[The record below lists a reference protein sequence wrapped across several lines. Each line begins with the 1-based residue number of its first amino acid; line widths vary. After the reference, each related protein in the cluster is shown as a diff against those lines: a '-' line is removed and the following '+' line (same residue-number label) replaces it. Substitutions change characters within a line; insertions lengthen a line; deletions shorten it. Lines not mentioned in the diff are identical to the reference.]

1 MCDKNI
7 KRLVALLLAFCIV
20 WMQIV
25 HDTTTVKAVGA
36 VATASALWEALTAAS
51 GAYAG
56 YSLTN
61 KQNKTVTQQL
71 ASYLSDFADTLIDA
85 PYEHLSSV
93 SDFTSWMVSEI
104 VPKNGLLTKDSAYL
118 LTKAFCDQA
127 GNTIDGVKKHAVVLE
142 KNVKKIET
150 AKPTNPKDDNGGG
163 LLPALLKEIALNIA
177 ADGAINAGKKFIKF
191 CGTLTDLIIK
201 DNLNSEY
208 IKGKGKWDWASLG
221 FKTDYDTVTISS
233 SDGSKFK
240 GINDNTGAATSSFD
254 TRNTL
259 LEINDG
265 TYKHVIHFGAGTEKT
280 ALVTIHDPES
290 DKWITIIRPED
301 AIYRQ
306 MVEVKAGN
314 ITCSDLLEWIK
325 DSHYSSFDTGS
336 KNLYDFFE
344 LLKDDHGWHQG
355 VVFEAY
361 LWPDY
366 KYYGSPLHIQMM
378 DNFGKDGGSYA
389 QFFMTKSNTTAYNL
403 GVTANIYFINF
414 TSQTKYT
421 GATTALNGT
430 ETMQPTVKP
439 SKYTN
444 TAEQVDKQSDTITIN
459 NYVIN
464 NYSNTD
470 NVINNIANDNDLT
483 LDSNDDDSGTS
494 SDYTSLLKSILSTLK
509 NVPKNTY
516 KYFSNKL
523 DMIITAIQSGNSEDV
538 ISVINQL
545 NNPLDK
551 MISQLN
557 NIDNTLFDFKSTG
570 LSLKNVSVDLD
581 VNNFA
586 LSIATEIN
594 TVLVNVFVPGDDYFD
609 TKFTVINNQL
619 KNKLGYDGY
628 VQLMDD
634 IKEIKE
640 AKPSNIVINTSNL
653 LGGFNKKDSQSS
665 DLAEAS
671 GDSTVVI
678 PDVPPDESD
687 GKSKITLVNFN
698 TYYKY
703 KDTIDSWVRGF
714 VFIALLI
721 FNIRHVYLNVRG
733 HDIGVNTVDTKNL

>member
-1 MCDKNI
+1 MS
-7 KRLVALLLAFCIV
+7 
-20 WMQIV
+20 MQIV
-25 HDTTTVKAVGA
+25 YNTTTVKAVGA

-150 AKPTNPKDDNGGG
+150 AKPTNPKDDDDGG

-240 GINDNTGAATSSFD
+240 GINDGCGAAVSSFD
-254 TRNTL
+254 YHNTL
-259 LEINDG
+259 LQIDDG
-265 TYKHVIHFGAGTEKT
+265 TYRHVVHLDAGAEKT
-280 ALVTIHDPES
+280 AIVTAHNPDN
-290 DKWITIIRPED
+290 DKWMTCIYPED
-301 AIYRQ
+301 VVYRQ
-306 MVEVKAGN
+306 MVEFKAGN
-314 ITCSDLLEWIK
+314 ITCDDFFEWMH
-325 DSHYSSFDTGS
+325 DNYYSSFDTAS
-336 KNLYDFFE
+336 KNGDFFE
-344 LLKDDHGWHQG
+344 LLKDDRRWYQG
-355 VVFEAY
+355 VVYDGF
-361 LWPDY
+361 LWPNT
-366 KYYGSPLHIQMM
+366 YYGSPLHIQM
-378 DNFGKDGGSYA
+378 KDKGGGNYA
-389 QFFMTKSNTTAYNL
+389 QFFLNKSNTTVYNL
-403 GVTANIYFINF
+403 GVTANIFYINF
-414 TSQTKYT
+414 TSDTKYT

-464 NYSNTD
+464 NYTNTD
-470 NVINNIANDNDLT
+470 NVINNVANDNDLH
-483 LDSNDDDSGTS
+483 LDSKDDDDSGTS
-494 SDYTSLLKSILSTLK
+494 SDYISLLKSILSTLK

-516 KYFSNKL
+516 KYFNNKL
-523 DMIITAIQSGNSEDV
+523 DMIITAIRSGSSEDV

-557 NIDNTLFDFKSTG
+557 GLNELVSKIDGKEVNIKDIKVDFDVQNYASTVSQEINNVLVKVFLPGDTYIDNKYQ
-570 LSLKNVSVDLD
+570 
-581 VNNFA
+581 
-586 LSIATEIN
+586 EIN
-594 TVLVNVFVPGDDYFD
+594 VELE
-609 TKFTVINNQL
+609 Q
-619 KNKLGYDGY
+619 KLGY
-628 VQLMDD
+628 QNFTNFFDD

-640 AKPSNIVINTSNL
+640 AKPTNITFNTSSINNMFGS
-653 LGGFNKKDSQSS
+653 GGSSSS
-665 DLAEAS
+665 DDNSGNSAS
-671 GDSTVVI
+671 
-678 PDVPPDESD
+678 DE
-687 GKSKITLVNFN
+687 ITILNFDI
-698 TYYKY
+698 YYKY
-703 KDTIDSWVRGF
+703 KSDVDNIIRGIMF
-714 VFIALLI
+714 FTLLV
-721 FNIRHVYLNVRG
+721 FNIRHVYILIRG
-733 HDIGVNTVDTKNL
+733 SDMLGGG

>member
-7 KRLVALLLAFCIV
+7 KRLVALLLAFFII

-25 HDTTTVKAVGA
+25 YDTTTVKAVGS

-71 ASYLSDFADTLIDA
+71 ASYLSDFADTLMDA
-85 PYEHLSSV
+85 PWDHLSSV

-104 VPKNGLLTKDSAYL
+104 VPQNGLLTKDSAYL

-127 GNTIDGVKKHAVVLE
+127 GNTVDGIKKHAVVLE

-150 AKPTNPKDDNGGG
+150 AKPTNPKDDDDGG

-201 DNLNSEY
+201 DNLNAEY

-233 SDGSKFK
+233 SDGSKFA
-240 GINDNTGAATSSFD
+240 GVNANCGAATNGFD
-254 TRNTL
+254 YRNTL
-259 LEINDG
+259 LYIDDG
-265 TYKHVIHFGAGTEKT
+265 TYKHVVHIPAGTEKT
-280 ALVTIHDPES
+280 AIVTIHNPD
-290 DKWITIIRPED
+290 DDIWITALYPED
-301 AIYRQ
+301 AIYKQ
-306 MVEVKAGN
+306 MVDVKAGN
-314 ITCSDLLEWIK
+314 LTCSDLFEWVN
-325 DSHYSSFDTGS
+325 DNYYSAFDTALKVSFDFHELIKTN
-336 KNLYDFFE
+336 NL
-344 LLKDDHGWHQG
+344 WHQG
-355 VVFEAY
+355 KVFESI
-361 LWPDY
+361 LFNRQ
-366 KYYGSPLHIQMM
+366 KSYGSPLHISLT
-378 DNFGKDGGSYA
+378 KDFPDPGTA
-389 QFFMTKSNTTAYNL
+389 LDLFMTKSNTTAYNL

-444 TAEQVDKQSDTITIN
+444 TADEIDKQSDTITIN

-483 LDSNDDDSGTS
+483 LDSKDDDDSGTS
-494 SDYTSLLKSILSTLK
+494 SDYTSLLKSILSVLR
-509 NVPKNTY
+509 NIPKNTY
-516 KYFSNKL
+516 KYFNNKL

-538 ISVINQL
+538 VNVITQL
-545 NNPLDK
+545 NNPMDR
-551 MISQLN
+551 MINQLN

-586 LSIATEIN
+586 LSVATEIN
-594 TVLVNVFVPGDDYFD
+594 TVLVNVFVPSDDYFD
-609 TKFTVINNQL
+609 TKFTVVNNQL

-628 VQLMDD
+628 IQLIDD

-640 AKPSNIVINTSNL
+640 AKPSNIVINTSNFF
-653 LGGFNKKDSQSS
+653 GSSEKESS

-687 GKSKITLVNFN
+687 GKIKITLVNFN

-703 KDTIDSWVRGF
+703 KDTIDAWVRGF

-733 HDIGVNTVDTKNL
+733 HDIGVNTVDTRNL

>member
-1 MCDKNI
+1 MRKTT
-7 KRLVALLLAFCIV
+7 KRLVALLLAISIMS
-20 WMQIV
+20 MQIV
-25 HDTTTVKAVGA
+25 YNTTTVKAVGA

-150 AKPTNPKDDNGGG
+150 AKPTNPKDDDDGG
-163 LLPALLKEIALNIA
+163 LLPALLKELALNIA

-208 IKGKGKWDWASLG
+208 IKGKGKWDWVSLG
-221 FKTDYDTVTISS
+221 FKTDYDTVNISS

-240 GINDNTGAATSSFD
+240 GINDGCGVAVSSFD
-254 TRNTL
+254 YHNTL
-259 LEINDG
+259 LEFNDG
-265 TYKHVIHFGAGTEKT
+265 TYKHVIHLGAGTEKT
-280 ALVTIHDPES
+280 AIVTAHNPDN
-290 DKWITIIRPED
+290 DKWMTCIYPED
-301 AIYRQ
+301 VIYRQ
-306 MVEVKAGN
+306 IVEFKAGN
-314 ITCSDLLEWIK
+314 ITCDEFFEWMH
-325 DSHYSSFDTGS
+325 DNYYSSFDTAS
-336 KNLYDFFE
+336 KNSGDFFE
-344 LLKDDHGWHQG
+344 LLKDDRRWYQG
-355 VVFEAY
+355 VVFDGF
-361 LWPDY
+361 LWPNT
-366 KYYGSPLHIQMM
+366 YYGSPLHIQMR
-378 DNFGKDGGSYA
+378 DKGGGDYA
-389 QFFMTKSNTTAYNL
+389 QFFLNKSNTTVYNL
-403 GVTANIYFINF
+403 GVTANIFYINF
-414 TSQTKYT
+414 TSDTKYT

-444 TAEQVDKQSDTITIN
+444 TAEQIDKQSDTITIN

-464 NYSNTD
+464 NYTNTD
-470 NVINNIANDNDLT
+470 NVINNVANDNDLH
-483 LDSNDDDSGTS
+483 LDSKDDDDSGTS

-523 DMIITAIQSGNSEDV
+523 DMIIAAVQSGNSDDV

-557 NIDNTLFDFKSTG
+557 GLNELVSKIDGKEINIKDIKVDFDVQNYASTVSQEINNVLVKVFLPGDTYIDNKYE
-570 LSLKNVSVDLD
+570 
-581 VNNFA
+581 
-586 LSIATEIN
+586 EIN
-594 TVLVNVFVPGDDYFD
+594 VELE
-609 TKFTVINNQL
+609 Q
-619 KNKLGYDGY
+619 KLGY
-628 VQLMDD
+628 QNFTNFFDD

-640 AKPSNIVINTSNL
+640 AKPTNITFNTSSINNMFGS
-653 LGGFNKKDSQSS
+653 GGNSS
-665 DLAEAS
+665 SGDNS
-671 GDSTVVI
+671 GDS
-678 PDVPPDESD
+678 DSE
-687 GKSKITLVNFN
+687 ITILNFDI
-698 TYYKY
+698 YYKY
-703 KDTIDSWVRGF
+703 KSDVDKIIRGIMF
-714 VFIALLI
+714 FTLLV
-721 FNIRHVYLNVRG
+721 FNIRHVYILIRG
-733 HDIGVNTVDTKNL
+733 SDMLGGG

>member
-1 MCDKNI
+1 MRKTT
-7 KRLVALLLAFCIV
+7 KRLIALLLAITIMS
-20 WMQIV
+20 MQIV
-25 HDTTTVKAVGA
+25 YNTTTVKAVGA

-150 AKPTNPKDDNGGG
+150 AKPTNPKDDDDGG

-240 GINDNTGAATSSFD
+240 GINDGCGAAVSSFD
-254 TRNTL
+254 YHNTL
-259 LEINDG
+259 LQIDDG
-265 TYKHVIHFGAGTEKT
+265 TYRHVVHLDAGTEKT
-280 ALVTIHDPES
+280 AIVTAHNPDN
-290 DKWITIIRPED
+290 DKWMTCIYPED
-301 AIYRQ
+301 VVYRQ
-306 MVEVKAGN
+306 MVEFKAGN
-314 ITCSDLLEWIK
+314 ITCDDFFEWMH
-325 DSHYSSFDTGS
+325 DNYYSSFDTAS
-336 KNLYDFFE
+336 KNGDFFE
-344 LLKDDHGWHQG
+344 LLKDDRRWYQG
-355 VVFEAY
+355 VVYDGF
-361 LWPDY
+361 LWPNT
-366 KYYGSPLHIQMM
+366 YYGSPLHIQT
-378 DNFGKDGGSYA
+378 KDKGGGNYA
-389 QFFMTKSNTTAYNL
+389 QFFLNKSNTTVYNL
-403 GVTANIYFINF
+403 GVTANIFYINF
-414 TSQTKYT
+414 TSDTKYT

-444 TAEQVDKQSDTITIN
+444 TAEQIDKQSDTITIN

-483 LDSNDDDSGTS
+483 LDSKDDDSGTS
-494 SDYTSLLKSILSTLK
+494 SDYTSLLKSILSTLR
-509 NVPKNTY
+509 NIPKNTY
-516 KYFSNKL
+516 RYFSNKL
-523 DMIITAIQSGNSEDV
+523 DVLINAVQSGNSEDV

-557 NIDNTLFDFKSTG
+557 GLNELVSKIDGKEINIKDIKVDFDVQNYASTVSQEINYVLVKVFLPGDTYIDNKYQ
-570 LSLKNVSVDLD
+570 
-581 VNNFA
+581 
-586 LSIATEIN
+586 EIN
-594 TVLVNVFVPGDDYFD
+594 VELE
-609 TKFTVINNQL
+609 Q
-619 KNKLGYDGY
+619 KLGY
-628 VQLMDD
+628 QNFTNFFDD

-640 AKPSNIVINTSNL
+640 AKPTNITFNTSSINNMFGS
-653 LGGFNKKDSQSS
+653 GGSSSS
-665 DLAEAS
+665 DDNSGNSAS
-671 GDSTVVI
+671 
-678 PDVPPDESD
+678 DE
-687 GKSKITLVNFN
+687 ITILNFDI
-698 TYYKY
+698 YYKY
-703 KDTIDSWVRGF
+703 KSDVDKIIRGIMF
-714 VFIALLI
+714 FTLLV
-721 FNIRHVYLNVRG
+721 FNIRHVYILIRG
-733 HDIGVNTVDTKNL
+733 SDMLGGG

>member
-1 MCDKNI
+1 MRKTTKKLI
-7 KRLVALLLAFCIV
+7 ALLLAISIMS
-20 WMQIV
+20 MQIV
-25 HDTTTVKAVGA
+25 YNTTTVKAVGA

-150 AKPTNPKDDNGGG
+150 AKPTNPKDDDDGG

-201 DNLNSEY
+201 DNLNAEY

-240 GINDNTGAATSSFD
+240 GINDGCGAAVSSFD
-254 TRNTL
+254 YHNTL
-259 LEINDG
+259 LEFNDG
-265 TYKHVIHFGAGTEKT
+265 TYKHVIHLGAGTEKT
-280 ALVTIHDPES
+280 ALVTIHDPDA
-290 DKWITIIRPED
+290 DKWITTIYPED
-301 AIYRQ
+301 VIYRQ
-306 MVEVKAGN
+306 MVDVKAGN
-314 ITCSDLLEWIK
+314 ITCSDLLEWVN
-325 DSHYSSFDTGS
+325 DNSYSAFDTAS
-336 KNLYDFFE
+336 KNSYDFFE
-344 LLKDDHGWHQG
+344 LLKDDRGWHQG
-355 VVFEAY
+355 VVFDSS
-361 LWPDY
+361 LWPTD
-366 KYYGSPLHIQMM
+366 YYGSPLHIRMF
-378 DNFGKDGGSYA
+378 DKFGGNYA

-483 LDSNDDDSGTS
+483 LDSKDDDSGTS

-523 DMIITAIQSGNSEDV
+523 DMIIAAIQSGNSDDV

-557 NIDNTLFDFKSTG
+557 GLNELVSKIDGKEINIKDIKVDFDVQNYASTVSQEINNVLVKVFLPGDTYIDNKYE
-570 LSLKNVSVDLD
+570 
-581 VNNFA
+581 
-586 LSIATEIN
+586 EIN
-594 TVLVNVFVPGDDYFD
+594 VELE
-609 TKFTVINNQL
+609 Q
-619 KNKLGYDGY
+619 KLGY
-628 VQLMDD
+628 QNFTNFFDD

-640 AKPSNIVINTSNL
+640 AKPTNITFNTSSINNMFGS
-653 LGGFNKKDSQSS
+653 GGNSS
-665 DLAEAS
+665 SGDNS
-671 GDSTVVI
+671 GDS
-678 PDVPPDESD
+678 DSE
-687 GKSKITLVNFN
+687 ITILNFDI
-698 TYYKY
+698 YYKY
-703 KDTIDSWVRGF
+703 KSDVDKIIRGIMF
-714 VFIALLI
+714 FTLLV
-721 FNIRHVYLNVRG
+721 FNIRHVYILIRG
-733 HDIGVNTVDTKNL
+733 SDMLGGG

>member
-1 MCDKNI
+1 MRRTTKS
-7 KRLVALLLAFCIV
+7 LVALLLAITIMS
-20 WMQIV
+20 MQIV
-25 HDTTTVKAVGA
+25 YNTTTVKAVGA

-150 AKPTNPKDDNGGG
+150 AKPTNPKDDDGG

-240 GINDNTGAATSSFD
+240 GINDGCGAAVSSFD
-254 TRNTL
+254 YHDTL
-259 LEINDG
+259 LQIDDG
-265 TYKHVIHFGAGTEKT
+265 TYRHVVHLGAGTEKT
-280 ALVTIHDPES
+280 AIVTAHNPDN
-290 DKWITIIRPED
+290 DKWMTCIYPED
-301 AIYRQ
+301 VVYRQ
-306 MVEVKAGN
+306 MVEFKAGN
-314 ITCSDLLEWIK
+314 ITCDDFFEWMH
-325 DSHYSSFDTGS
+325 DNYYSSFDTAS
-336 KNLYDFFE
+336 KNTGDFFE
-344 LLKDDHGWHQG
+344 LLKDDRRWYQG
-355 VVFEAY
+355 VVFDGF
-361 LWPDY
+361 LWPNT
-366 KYYGSPLHIQMM
+366 YYGSPLHIQM
-378 DNFGKDGGSYA
+378 KDKGGGNNA
-389 QFFMTKSNTTAYNL
+389 QFFLNKSNTTVYNL
-403 GVTANIYFINF
+403 GVTANIFYINF
-414 TSQTKYT
+414 TSDTKYT

-557 NIDNTLFDFKSTG
+557 GLNELVSKIDGKEINIKDIKVDFDVQNYASTVSQEINNVLVKVFLPGDTYIDNKYQ
-570 LSLKNVSVDLD
+570 
-581 VNNFA
+581 
-586 LSIATEIN
+586 EIN
-594 TVLVNVFVPGDDYFD
+594 VELE
-609 TKFTVINNQL
+609 Q
-619 KNKLGYDGY
+619 KLGY
-628 VQLMDD
+628 QQFTNFFDD

-640 AKPSNIVINTSNL
+640 AKPTNITFNTSSINNMFGS
-653 LGGFNKKDSQSS
+653 GGNSS
-665 DLAEAS
+665 SGDNS
-671 GDSTVVI
+671 GDS
-678 PDVPPDESD
+678 DSE
-687 GKSKITLVNFN
+687 ITILNFDI
-698 TYYKY
+698 YYKY
-703 KDTIDSWVRGF
+703 KSDVDKIIRGIMF
-714 VFIALLI
+714 FTLLV
-721 FNIRHVYLNVRG
+721 FNIRHVYILIRG
-733 HDIGVNTVDTKNL
+733 SDMLGGG

>member
-25 HDTTTVKAVGA
+25 RDTTTVKAVGA

-93 SDFTSWMVSEI
+93 SDFTIWMVSEI

-118 LTKAFCDQA
+118 LTKAFCEQA
-127 GNTIDGVKKHAVVLE
+127 GNTVDGIKKHAVVLE

-150 AKPTNPKDDNGGG
+150 AKPTNPKDDDDGG

-201 DNLNSEY
+201 DNLNAEY

-240 GINDNTGAATSSFD
+240 GINDGCGAAVSSFD
-254 TRNTL
+254 YHDTL
-259 LEINDG
+259 LQIDDG
-265 TYKHVIHFGAGTEKT
+265 TYRHVVHLGAGAEKT
-280 ALVTIHDPES
+280 AIVTAHNPDN
-290 DKWITIIRPED
+290 DKWMTCIYPED
-301 AIYRQ
+301 VVYRQ
-306 MVEVKAGN
+306 MVEFKAGN
-314 ITCSDLLEWIK
+314 ITCDEFFEWMH
-325 DSHYSSFDTGS
+325 DNYYSSFDTAS
-336 KNLYDFFE
+336 KNSGDFFE
-344 LLKDDHGWHQG
+344 LLKDDRRWYQG
-355 VVFEAY
+355 VVFDGF
-361 LWPDY
+361 LWPNT
-366 KYYGSPLHIQMM
+366 YYGSPLHIQMR
-378 DNFGKDGGSYA
+378 DKGGGDYA
-389 QFFMTKSNTTAYNL
+389 QFFLNKLNTTVYNL
-403 GVTANIYFINF
+403 GVTANIFYINF
-414 TSQTKYT
+414 TSDTKYT

-483 LDSNDDDSGTS
+483 LDSKDNDDSGTS

-516 KYFSNKL
+516 KYFNNKL

-538 ISVINQL
+538 VNVITQL
-545 NNPLDK
+545 NNPMDR
-551 MISQLN
+551 MINQLN

-653 LGGFNKKDSQSS
+653 LGGSNKVDPQSS

-671 GDSTVVI
+671 GDSTVVV

-703 KDTIDSWVRGF
+703 KDTIDAWVRGF

-733 HDIGVNTVDTKNL
+733 HDIGVNTVDIKNL

>member
-1 MCDKNI
+1 MRKTT
-7 KRLVALLLAFCIV
+7 KRLIALLLAITIMS
-20 WMQIV
+20 MQIV
-25 HDTTTVKAVGA
+25 YNTTTVKAVGA

-150 AKPTNPKDDNGGG
+150 AKPTNPQDDDDGG

-240 GINDNTGAATSSFD
+240 GINDGCGAAVSSFD
-254 TRNTL
+254 YHNTL
-259 LEINDG
+259 LQIDDG
-265 TYKHVIHFGAGTEKT
+265 TYRHVVHLDAGAEKT
-280 ALVTIHDPES
+280 AIVTAHNPDN
-290 DKWITIIRPED
+290 DKWMTCIYPED
-301 AIYRQ
+301 VVYRQ
-306 MVEVKAGN
+306 MVEFKAGN
-314 ITCSDLLEWIK
+314 ITCDDFFEWMH
-325 DSHYSSFDTGS
+325 DNYYSSFDTAS
-336 KNLYDFFE
+336 KNGDFFE
-344 LLKDDHGWHQG
+344 LLKDDRRWYQG
-355 VVFEAY
+355 VVYDGF
-361 LWPDY
+361 LWPNT
-366 KYYGSPLHIQMM
+366 YYGSPLHIQM
-378 DNFGKDGGSYA
+378 KDKGGGNYA
-389 QFFMTKSNTTAYNL
+389 QFFLNKSNTTVYNL
-403 GVTANIYFINF
+403 GVTANIFYINF
-414 TSQTKYT
+414 TSDTKYT

-464 NYSNTD
+464 NYTNTD
-470 NVINNIANDNDLT
+470 NVINNVANDNDLH
-483 LDSNDDDSGTS
+483 LDSKDDDDSGTS

-516 KYFSNKL
+516 KYFNNKL
-523 DMIITAIQSGNSEDV
+523 DMIITAIRSGSSEDV

-557 NIDNTLFDFKSTG
+557 GLNELVSKIDGKEINIKDIKVDFDVQNYASTVSQEINNVLVKVFLPGDTYIDNKYQ
-570 LSLKNVSVDLD
+570 
-581 VNNFA
+581 
-586 LSIATEIN
+586 EIN
-594 TVLVNVFVPGDDYFD
+594 VELE
-609 TKFTVINNQL
+609 Q
-619 KNKLGYDGY
+619 KLGY
-628 VQLMDD
+628 QNFTNFFDD

-640 AKPSNIVINTSNL
+640 AKPTNITFNTSSINNMFGS
-653 LGGFNKKDSQSS
+653 GGSSSS
-665 DLAEAS
+665 DDNSGNSAS
-671 GDSTVVI
+671 
-678 PDVPPDESD
+678 DE
-687 GKSKITLVNFN
+687 ITILNFDI
-698 TYYKY
+698 YYKY
-703 KDTIDSWVRGF
+703 KSDVDKIIRGIMF
-714 VFIALLI
+714 FTLLV
-721 FNIRHVYLNVRG
+721 FNIRHVYILIRG
-733 HDIGVNTVDTKNL
+733 SDMLGGG

>member
-1 MCDKNI
+1 MNKQI

-20 WMQIV
+20 WMQIAR
-25 HDTTTVKAVGA
+25 DTTTVKAVGA

-118 LTKAFCDQA
+118 LTKAFCEQA
-127 GNTIDGVKKHAVVLE
+127 GNTVDGIKKHAVVLE

-150 AKPTNPKDDNGGG
+150 AKPTNPKDDDDGG

-201 DNLNSEY
+201 DNLNAEY
-208 IKGKGKWDWASLG
+208 IKGKGKWDWSALG
-221 FKTDYDTVTISS
+221 FKVDYDTVTISS
-233 SDGSKFK
+233 HDGSKFK
-240 GINDNTGAATSSFD
+240 GINDNTGAATKSFD
-254 TRNTL
+254 YHNTL
-259 LEINDG
+259 LEFNDG
-265 TYKHVIHFGAGTEKT
+265 TYKHVIHLGSGTEKT
-280 ALVTIHDPES
+280 ALVTIHDPDA
-290 DKWITIIRPED
+290 DKWITTIYPED
-301 AIYRQ
+301 VIYRQ

-314 ITCSDLLEWIK
+314 ITCSDLLEWVN
-325 DSHYSSFDTGS
+325 DNSYSAFDTAS
-336 KNLYDFFE
+336 KNSYDFFE
-344 LLKDDHGWHQG
+344 LLKDDRGWHQG
-355 VVFEAY
+355 VVFDSS
-361 LWPDY
+361 LWPTD
-366 KYYGSPLHIQMM
+366 YYGSPLHIRMF
-378 DNFGKDGGSYA
+378 DKFGGNYA

-444 TAEQVDKQSDTITIN
+444 TAEQIDKQSDTITIN

-464 NYSNTD
+464 NYTNTD
-470 NVINNIANDNDLT
+470 NVINNVANDNDLH
-483 LDSNDDDSGTS
+483 LDSKDDDDSGTS

-523 DMIITAIQSGNSEDV
+523 DMIIAAVQSGSSEDV
-538 ISVINQL
+538 LNAINQL
-545 NNPLDK
+545 NSPIDK
-551 MISQLN
+551 INANLTDITALISKIDGKDF
-557 NIDNTLFDFKSTG
+557 NIKDVKVDF
-570 LSLKNVSVDLD
+570 D
-581 VNNFA
+581 VNNYA
-586 LSIATEIN
+586 STVSQEIN
-594 TVLVNVFVPGDDYFD
+594 NVLVKVFIPGDTYIDNKYQE
-609 TKFTVINNQL
+609 INVEME
-619 KNKLGYDGY
+619 NKLGYQQY
-628 VQLMDD
+628 TNFFDD
-634 IKEIKE
+634 IKEIKD
-640 AKPSNIVINTSNL
+640 AKPTNITINTSNITNMFS
-653 LGGFNKKDSQSS
+653 GSS
-665 DLAEAS
+665 GTSGADAS
-671 GDSTVVI
+671 S
-678 PDVPPDESD
+678 E
-687 GKSKITLVNFN
+687 ITLINFDI
-698 TYYKY
+698 YYKY
-703 KDTIDSWVRGF
+703 KDEVDKIIRGIM
-714 VFIALLI
+714 FILLLV
-721 FNIRHVYLNVRG
+721 FNIRHIYILIRG
-733 HDIGVNTVDTKNL
+733 SDMLGGG

>member
-1 MCDKNI
+1 MRKTT
-7 KRLVALLLAFCIV
+7 KRLVALLLAISIMG
-20 WMQIV
+20 MQIV
-25 HDTTTVKAVGA
+25 YNTTTVKAVGA

-150 AKPTNPKDDNGGG
+150 AKPTNPNDDDGG

-201 DNLNSEY
+201 DNLNAEY

-240 GINDNTGAATSSFD
+240 GINDGCGAAVSSFD
-254 TRNTL
+254 YHDTL
-259 LEINDG
+259 LQIDDG
-265 TYKHVIHFGAGTEKT
+265 TYRHVVHLDAGTEKT
-280 ALVTIHDPES
+280 AIVTAHNPDN
-290 DKWITIIRPED
+290 DKWMTCIYPED
-301 AIYRQ
+301 VIYRQ
-306 MVEVKAGN
+306 MVEFKAGN
-314 ITCSDLLEWIK
+314 ITCDDFFEWMH
-325 DSHYSSFDTGS
+325 DNYYSSFDTAS
-336 KNLYDFFE
+336 KNGDFFE
-344 LLKDDHGWHQG
+344 LLKDDQRWYQG
-355 VVFEAY
+355 VVFDAF
-361 LWPDY
+361 LWPNT
-366 KYYGSPLHIQMM
+366 YYGSPLHIQM
-378 DNFGKDGGSYA
+378 KDKGGGNYA
-389 QFFMTKSNTTAYNL
+389 QFFLNKSNTTVYNL
-403 GVTANIYFINF
+403 GVTANIFYINF
-414 TSQTKYT
+414 TSDTKYT

-430 ETMQPTVKP
+430 ETMQPTVKS

-444 TAEQVDKQSDTITIN
+444 TAEEIDKSSDTITIN

-464 NYSNTD
+464 NYTNTD
-470 NVINNIANDNDLT
+470 NVINNVANDNDLH
-483 LDSNDDDSGTS
+483 LNSKDDDDSGTS
-494 SDYTSLLKSILSTLK
+494 SDYTSLLKSILATLK

-523 DMIITAIQSGNSEDV
+523 DMIIAAIQSGNSDDV

-557 NIDNTLFDFKSTG
+557 GLNELVSKIDGKEINIKDIKVDFDVQNYASTVSQEINNVLVKVFLPGDTYIDNKYQ
-570 LSLKNVSVDLD
+570 
-581 VNNFA
+581 
-586 LSIATEIN
+586 EIN
-594 TVLVNVFVPGDDYFD
+594 VELE
-609 TKFTVINNQL
+609 Q
-619 KNKLGYDGY
+619 KLGY
-628 VQLMDD
+628 QNFTNFFDD

-640 AKPSNIVINTSNL
+640 AKPTNINFNTSSINNMFGS
-653 LGGFNKKDSQSS
+653 GGNSS
-665 DLAEAS
+665 SGDNS
-671 GDSTVVI
+671 GDSNS
-678 PDVPPDESD
+678 E
-687 GKSKITLVNFN
+687 ITILNFDI
-698 TYYKY
+698 YYKY
-703 KDTIDSWVRGF
+703 KSDVDKIIRGIMF
-714 VFIALLI
+714 FTLLV
-721 FNIRHVYLNVRG
+721 FNIRHVYILIRG
-733 HDIGVNTVDTKNL
+733 SDMLGGG

>member
-1 MCDKNI
+1 MRKTTKKLI
-7 KRLVALLLAFCIV
+7 ALLLAISIMS
-20 WMQIV
+20 MQIV
-25 HDTTTVKAVGA
+25 YNTTTVKAVGA

-150 AKPTNPKDDNGGG
+150 AKPTNPKDDDDGG

-201 DNLNSEY
+201 DNLNAEY

-240 GINDNTGAATSSFD
+240 GINDGCGAAVSSFD
-254 TRNTL
+254 YHNTL
-259 LEINDG
+259 LEFNDG
-265 TYKHVIHFGAGTEKT
+265 TYKHVIHLGAGTEKT
-280 ALVTIHDPES
+280 AIVTAHNPDN
-290 DKWITIIRPED
+290 DKWMTCIYPED
-301 AIYRQ
+301 VIYRQ
-306 MVEVKAGN
+306 MVEFKAGN
-314 ITCSDLLEWIK
+314 ITCDEFFEWMH
-325 DSHYSSFDTGS
+325 DNYYSSFDTAS
-336 KNLYDFFE
+336 KNSGDFFE
-344 LLKDDHGWHQG
+344 LLKDDRRWYQG
-355 VVFEAY
+355 VVFDGF
-361 LWPDY
+361 LWPNT
-366 KYYGSPLHIQMM
+366 YYGSPLHIQMR
-378 DNFGKDGGSYA
+378 DKGGGDFA
-389 QFFMTKSNTTAYNL
+389 QFFLNKLNTTVYNL
-403 GVTANIYFINF
+403 GVTANIFYINF
-414 TSQTKYT
+414 TSDIKYT

-444 TAEQVDKQSDTITIN
+444 TAEQIDKQSDTITIN

-464 NYSNTD
+464 NYTNTD
-470 NVINNIANDNDLT
+470 NVINNVANDNDLH
-483 LDSNDDDSGTS
+483 LDSKDDDDSGTS
-494 SDYTSLLKSILSTLK
+494 SDYTSLLKSILATLK

-523 DMIITAIQSGNSEDV
+523 DMIIAAIQSGNSDDV

-557 NIDNTLFDFKSTG
+557 GLNELVSKIDGKEINIKDIKVDFDVQNYASTVSQEINNVLVKVFLPGDTYIDNKYQ
-570 LSLKNVSVDLD
+570 
-581 VNNFA
+581 
-586 LSIATEIN
+586 EIN
-594 TVLVNVFVPGDDYFD
+594 VELE
-609 TKFTVINNQL
+609 Q
-619 KNKLGYDGY
+619 KLGY
-628 VQLMDD
+628 QNFTNFFDD

-640 AKPSNIVINTSNL
+640 AKPTNITFNTSSINNMFGS
-653 LGGFNKKDSQSS
+653 GGSS
-665 DLAEAS
+665 SSGDNS
-671 GDSTVVI
+671 GDS
-678 PDVPPDESD
+678 DSE
-687 GKSKITLVNFN
+687 ITILNFDI
-698 TYYKY
+698 YYKY
-703 KDTIDSWVRGF
+703 KSDVDKIIRGIMF
-714 VFIALLI
+714 FTLLV
-721 FNIRHVYLNVRG
+721 FNIRHVYILIRG
-733 HDIGVNTVDTKNL
+733 SDMLGGG

>member
-1 MCDKNI
+1 MRKTT
-7 KRLVALLLAFCIV
+7 KRLVALLLAISIMG
-20 WMQIV
+20 MQIV
-25 HDTTTVKAVGA
+25 YNTTTVKAVGA

-71 ASYLSDFADTLIDA
+71 ASYLTDFADTLIDA
-85 PYEHLSSV
+85 PWDHLSSV
-93 SDFTSWMVSEI
+93 SDFTSWMVSEV

-118 LTKAFCDQA
+118 LTKAFCEQA
-127 GNTIDGVKKHAVVLE
+127 GNTVDGIKKHAVVLE

-150 AKPTNPKDDNGGG
+150 AKPTNPKDDDDGG
-163 LLPALLKEIALNIA
+163 LLPALLKEIAINIA

-201 DNLNSEY
+201 DNLNAEY

-240 GINDNTGAATSSFD
+240 GINDGCGAAVSSFD
-254 TRNTL
+254 YHNTL
-259 LEINDG
+259 LEFNDG
-265 TYKHVIHFGAGTEKT
+265 TYKHVIHLGAGTEKT
-280 ALVTIHDPES
+280 ALVTIHDPDA
-290 DKWITIIRPED
+290 DKWITTIYPED
-301 AIYRQ
+301 VIYRQ
-306 MVEVKAGN
+306 MVDVKAGN
-314 ITCSDLLEWIK
+314 ITCSDLLEWVN
-325 DSHYSSFDTGS
+325 DNSYSAFDTAS
-336 KNLYDFFE
+336 KNSYDFFE
-344 LLKDDHGWHQG
+344 LLKDDRGWHQG
-355 VVFEAY
+355 VVFDSS
-361 LWPDY
+361 LWPTD
-366 KYYGSPLHIQMM
+366 YYGSPLHIRMF
-378 DNFGKDGGSYA
+378 DKFGGNYA

-483 LDSNDDDSGTS
+483 LDSKDDDSGTS

-523 DMIITAIQSGNSEDV
+523 DMIIAAIQSGNSDDV

-557 NIDNTLFDFKSTG
+557 GLNELVSKIDGKEINIKDIKVDFDVQNYASTVSQEINNVLVKVFLPGDTYIDNKYE
-570 LSLKNVSVDLD
+570 
-581 VNNFA
+581 
-586 LSIATEIN
+586 EIN
-594 TVLVNVFVPGDDYFD
+594 VELE
-609 TKFTVINNQL
+609 Q
-619 KNKLGYDGY
+619 KLGY
-628 VQLMDD
+628 QNFTNFFDD

-640 AKPSNIVINTSNL
+640 AKPTNITFNTSSINNMFGS
-653 LGGFNKKDSQSS
+653 GGNSS
-665 DLAEAS
+665 SGDNS
-671 GDSTVVI
+671 GDS
-678 PDVPPDESD
+678 DSD
-687 GKSKITLVNFN
+687 ITILNFDI
-698 TYYKY
+698 YYKY
-703 KDTIDSWVRGF
+703 KSDVDKIIRGIMF
-714 VFIALLI
+714 FTLLV
-721 FNIRHVYLNVRG
+721 FNIRHVYILIRG
-733 HDIGVNTVDTKNL
+733 SDMLGGG

>member
-1 MCDKNI
+1 MRKTT
-7 KRLVALLLAFCIV
+7 KRLVALLLAISIMG
-20 WMQIV
+20 MQIV
-25 HDTTTVKAVGA
+25 YNTTTVKAVGA

-71 ASYLSDFADTLIDA
+71 ASYLTDFADTLIDA
-85 PYEHLSSV
+85 PWDHLSSV
-93 SDFTSWMVSEI
+93 SDFTSWMVSEV

-118 LTKAFCDQA
+118 LTKAFCEQA
-127 GNTIDGVKKHAVVLE
+127 GNTVDGIKKHAVVLE

-150 AKPTNPKDDNGGG
+150 AKPTNPKDDDDGG
-163 LLPALLKEIALNIA
+163 LLPALLKEIAINIA

-201 DNLNSEY
+201 DNLNAEY

-240 GINDNTGAATSSFD
+240 GINDGCGAAVSSFD
-254 TRNTL
+254 YHNTL
-259 LEINDG
+259 LEFNDG
-265 TYKHVIHFGAGTEKT
+265 TYKHVIHLGAGTEKT
-280 ALVTIHDPES
+280 ALVTIHDPDA
-290 DKWITIIRPED
+290 DKWITTIYPED
-301 AIYRQ
+301 VIYRQ
-306 MVEVKAGN
+306 MVDVKAGN
-314 ITCSDLLEWIK
+314 ITCSDLLEWVN
-325 DSHYSSFDTGS
+325 DNSYSAFDTAS
-336 KNLYDFFE
+336 KNSYDFFE
-344 LLKDDHGWHQG
+344 LLKDDRGWHQG
-355 VVFEAY
+355 VVFDSS
-361 LWPDY
+361 LWPTD
-366 KYYGSPLHIQMM
+366 YYGSPLHIRMF
-378 DNFGKDGGSYA
+378 DKFGGNYA
-389 QFFMTKSNTTAYNL
+389 QFFMIKSNTTAYNL

-483 LDSNDDDSGTS
+483 LDSKDDDSGTS

-523 DMIITAIQSGNSEDV
+523 DMIIAAIQSGNSDDV

-557 NIDNTLFDFKSTG
+557 GLNELVSKIDGKEINIKDIKVDFDVQNYASTVSQEINNVLVKVFLPGDTYIDNKYE
-570 LSLKNVSVDLD
+570 
-581 VNNFA
+581 
-586 LSIATEIN
+586 EIN
-594 TVLVNVFVPGDDYFD
+594 VELE
-609 TKFTVINNQL
+609 Q
-619 KNKLGYDGY
+619 KLGY
-628 VQLMDD
+628 QNFTNFFDD

-640 AKPSNIVINTSNL
+640 AKPTNITFNTSSINNMFGS
-653 LGGFNKKDSQSS
+653 GGNSS
-665 DLAEAS
+665 SGDNS
-671 GDSTVVI
+671 GDS
-678 PDVPPDESD
+678 DSD
-687 GKSKITLVNFN
+687 ITILNFDI
-698 TYYKY
+698 YYKY
-703 KDTIDSWVRGF
+703 KSDVDKIIRGIMF
-714 VFIALLI
+714 FTLLV
-721 FNIRHVYLNVRG
+721 FNIRHVYILIRG
-733 HDIGVNTVDTKNL
+733 SDMLGGG

>member
-1 MCDKNI
+1 MRKTT
-7 KRLVALLLAFCIV
+7 KRLVALLLAISIMS
-20 WMQIV
+20 MQIV
-25 HDTTTVKAVGA
+25 YNTTTVKAVGA

-71 ASYLSDFADTLIDA
+71 ASYLTDFADTLIDA

-150 AKPTNPKDDNGGG
+150 AKPTNPKDDDDGG

-201 DNLNSEY
+201 DNLNVDY

-240 GINDNTGAATSSFD
+240 GINDGCGAAVSSFD
-254 TRNTL
+254 YHNTL
-259 LEINDG
+259 LEFDDG
-265 TYKHVIHFGAGTEKT
+265 TYKHVIHLGAGTEKT
-280 ALVTIHDPES
+280 AIVTAHNPDN
-290 DKWITIIRPED
+290 DKWMTCIYPED
-301 AIYRQ
+301 VIYRQ
-306 MVEVKAGN
+306 IVEFKAGN
-314 ITCSDLLEWIK
+314 ITCDEFFEWMH
-325 DSHYSSFDTGS
+325 DNYYSSFDTAS
-336 KNLYDFFE
+336 KNSGDFFE
-344 LLKDDHGWHQG
+344 LLKDDRRWYQG
-355 VVFEAY
+355 VVFDGF
-361 LWPDY
+361 LWPNT
-366 KYYGSPLHIQMM
+366 YYGSPLHIQMR
-378 DNFGKDGGSYA
+378 DKGGGDYV
-389 QFFMTKSNTTAYNL
+389 QFFLNKSNTTVYNL
-403 GVTANIYFINF
+403 GVTANIFYINF
-414 TSQTKYT
+414 TSDTKYT

-483 LDSNDDDSGTS
+483 LDSKDDDSGTS

-523 DMIITAIQSGNSEDV
+523 DMIIAAIQSGNSDDV

-557 NIDNTLFDFKSTG
+557 GLNELVSKIDGKEINIKDIKVDFDVQNYASTVSQEINNVLVKVFLPGDTYIDNKYE
-570 LSLKNVSVDLD
+570 
-581 VNNFA
+581 
-586 LSIATEIN
+586 EIN
-594 TVLVNVFVPGDDYFD
+594 VELE
-609 TKFTVINNQL
+609 Q
-619 KNKLGYDGY
+619 KLGY
-628 VQLMDD
+628 QNFTNFFDD

-640 AKPSNIVINTSNL
+640 AKPTNITFNTSSINNMFGS
-653 LGGFNKKDSQSS
+653 GGNSS
-665 DLAEAS
+665 SGDNS
-671 GDSTVVI
+671 GDS
-678 PDVPPDESD
+678 DSE
-687 GKSKITLVNFN
+687 ITILNFDI
-698 TYYKY
+698 YYKY
-703 KDTIDSWVRGF
+703 KSDVDKIIRGIMF
-714 VFIALLI
+714 FTLLV
-721 FNIRHVYLNVRG
+721 FNIRHVYILIRG
-733 HDIGVNTVDTKNL
+733 SDMLGGG

>member
-1 MCDKNI
+1 MRKTT
-7 KRLVALLLAFCIV
+7 KRLVALLLAITIMN
-20 WMQIV
+20 MQIV
-25 HDTTTVKAVGA
+25 YNTTTVKAVGA

-127 GNTIDGVKKHAVVLE
+127 GNTVDGIKKHAVVLE

-150 AKPTNPKDDNGGG
+150 AKPTNPKDDDDGG

-240 GINDNTGAATSSFD
+240 GINDGCGAAVSSFNY
-254 TRNTL
+254 RNTL

-265 TYKHVIHFGAGTEKT
+265 SNKHVVHLDAGTEKT
-280 ALVTIHDPES
+280 AIVTAHNPDN
-290 DKWITIIRPED
+290 DKWMTCIYPED
-301 AIYRQ
+301 VVYRQ
-306 MVEVKAGN
+306 MVEFKAGN
-314 ITCSDLLEWIK
+314 ITCDDFFEWMH
-325 DSHYSSFDTGS
+325 DNYYSSFDTAS
-336 KNLYDFFE
+336 KNGDFFE
-344 LLKDDHGWHQG
+344 LLKDDRRWYQG
-355 VVFEAY
+355 VVYDGF
-361 LWPDY
+361 LWPNT
-366 KYYGSPLHIQMM
+366 YYGSPLHIQM
-378 DNFGKDGGSYA
+378 KDKGGGNYA
-389 QFFMTKSNTTAYNL
+389 QFFLNKSNTTVYNL
-403 GVTANIYFINF
+403 GVTANIFYINF
-414 TSQTKYT
+414 TSDTKYT

-464 NYSNTD
+464 NYTNTD
-470 NVINNIANDNDLT
+470 NVINNVANDNDLH
-483 LDSNDDDSGTS
+483 LDSKDDDDSGL
-494 SDYTSLLKSILSTLK
+494 SDYTSLLKSILSTLR
-509 NVPKNTY
+509 NIPKNTY
-516 KYFSNKL
+516 RYFGNKL

-545 NNPLDK
+545 NNPMDK

-557 NIDNTLFDFKSTG
+557 GLNELVSNIDGK
-570 LSLKNVSVDLD
+570 
-581 VNNFA
+581 
-586 LSIATEIN
+586 EIN
-594 TVLVNVFVPGDDYFD
+594 IKDIKVDFDVQNYASTVSQEINNVLVKVFLPGDTYIDNKYQE
-609 TKFTVINNQL
+609 INVELEQ
-619 KNKLGYDGY
+619 KLGY
-628 VQLMDD
+628 QQFTNFFDD
-634 IKEIKE
+634 IKKIKE
-640 AKPSNIVINTSNL
+640 AKPTNITFNTSSINNMFGS
-653 LGGFNKKDSQSS
+653 GGSSSS
-665 DLAEAS
+665 DDNSGNSAS
-671 GDSTVVI
+671 
-678 PDVPPDESD
+678 DE
-687 GKSKITLVNFN
+687 ITILNFDI
-698 TYYKY
+698 YYKY
-703 KDTIDSWVRGF
+703 KSDVDKIIRGIMF
-714 VFIALLI
+714 FTLLV
-721 FNIRHVYLNVRG
+721 FNIRHVYILIRG
-733 HDIGVNTVDTKNL
+733 SDMLGGG

>member
-1 MCDKNI
+1 MNKQI
-7 KRLVALLLAFCIV
+7 KRLVALLLAFSIV
-20 WMQIV
+20 SMQLV
-25 HDTTTVKAVGA
+25 RDTTTVKAFGA
-36 VATASALWEALTAAS
+36 VTTASAIWEALTAAS

-127 GNTIDGVKKHAVVLE
+127 GNTVDGIKKHAVVLE

-150 AKPTNPKDDNGGG
+150 AKPTNPKDDDDGG

-240 GINDNTGAATSSFD
+240 GINDGCGAAVSSFD
-254 TRNTL
+254 YHNTL
-259 LEINDG
+259 LQIDDG
-265 TYKHVIHFGAGTEKT
+265 TYRHVVHLDAGTEKT
-280 ALVTIHDPES
+280 AIVTAHNPDN
-290 DKWITIIRPED
+290 DKWMTCIYPED
-301 AIYRQ
+301 VVYRQ
-306 MVEVKAGN
+306 MVEFKAGN
-314 ITCSDLLEWIK
+314 ITCDDFFEWMH
-325 DSHYSSFDTGS
+325 DNYYSSFDTAS
-336 KNLYDFFE
+336 KNGDFFE
-344 LLKDDHGWHQG
+344 LLKDDRRWYQG
-355 VVFEAY
+355 VVYDGF
-361 LWPDY
+361 LWPNT
-366 KYYGSPLHIQMM
+366 YYGSPLHIQM
-378 DNFGKDGGSYA
+378 KDKGGGNYA
-389 QFFMTKSNTTAYNL
+389 QFFLNKSNTTVYNL
-403 GVTANIYFINF
+403 GVTANIFYINF
-414 TSQTKYT
+414 TSDTKYT

-444 TAEQVDKQSDTITIN
+444 TAEQIDKQSDTITIN

-483 LDSNDDDSGTS
+483 LDSKDDDSGTS

-523 DMIITAIQSGNSEDV
+523 DMIITAIQSGSSEDV
-538 ISVINQL
+538 LNAIYQL
-545 NNPLDK
+545 NSPIDK
-551 MISQLN
+551 INANLTDLTALISKIDG
-557 NIDNTLFDFKSTG
+557 NIKDVKVDF
-570 LSLKNVSVDLD
+570 D
-581 VNNFA
+581 VNNYA
-586 LSIATEIN
+586 STVSQEIN
-594 TVLVNVFVPGDDYFD
+594 NVLVKVFIPGDTYIDNKYQE
-609 TKFTVINNQL
+609 INVEL
-619 KNKLGYDGY
+619 ENKLGYQQY
-628 VQLMDD
+628 TNFFDD
-634 IKEIKE
+634 IKEIKD
-640 AKPSNIVINTSNL
+640 AKPTNITINTSHITNMFS
-653 LGGFNKKDSQSS
+653 GSS
-665 DLAEAS
+665 GTSGADAS
-671 GDSTVVI
+671 S
-678 PDVPPDESD
+678 E
-687 GKSKITLVNFN
+687 ITLINFDI
-698 TYYKY
+698 YYKY
-703 KDTIDSWVRGF
+703 KDEVDKIIRGIMF
-714 VFIALLI
+714 ILLLVF
-721 FNIRHVYLNVRG
+721 NVRHIYILIRG
-733 HDIGVNTVDTKNL
+733 SDMLGGG

>member
-1 MCDKNI
+1 MRKTT
-7 KRLVALLLAFCIV
+7 KRLVALLLAISIMS
-20 WMQIV
+20 MQIV
-25 HDTTTVKAVGA
+25 YNTTTVKAVGA

-71 ASYLSDFADTLIDA
+71 ASYLTDFADTLIDA

-150 AKPTNPKDDNGGG
+150 AKPTNPKDDDDGG

-201 DNLNSEY
+201 DNLNAEY

-240 GINDNTGAATSSFD
+240 GINDGCGAAVSSFD
-254 TRNTL
+254 YHNTL
-259 LEINDG
+259 LEFNDG
-265 TYKHVIHFGAGTEKT
+265 TYKHVIHLGAGTEKT
-280 ALVTIHDPES
+280 AIVTAHNPDN
-290 DKWITIIRPED
+290 DKWMTCIYPED
-301 AIYRQ
+301 VIYRQ
-306 MVEVKAGN
+306 IVEFKAGN
-314 ITCSDLLEWIK
+314 ITCDEFFEWMH
-325 DSHYSSFDTGS
+325 DNYYSSFDTAS
-336 KNLYDFFE
+336 KNSGDFFE
-344 LLKDDHGWHQG
+344 LLKDDRRWYQG
-355 VVFEAY
+355 VVFDSF
-361 LWPDY
+361 LWPNT
-366 KYYGSPLHIQMM
+366 YYGSPLHIQMR
-378 DNFGKDGGSYA
+378 DKGGGDFA
-389 QFFMTKSNTTAYNL
+389 QFFLNKSNTMVYNL
-403 GVTANIYFINF
+403 GVTANIFYINF
-414 TSQTKYT
+414 TSDTKYT

-444 TAEQVDKQSDTITIN
+444 TAEQIDKQSDTITIN

-464 NYSNTD
+464 NYTNTD
-470 NVINNIANDNDLT
+470 NVINNVANDNDLH
-483 LDSNDDDSGTS
+483 LDSKDDDDSGTS
-494 SDYTSLLKSILSTLK
+494 SDYTSLLISILSTLK

-523 DMIITAIQSGNSEDV
+523 DMIIAAIQSGNSDDV

-557 NIDNTLFDFKSTG
+557 GLNELVSKIDGKEINIKDIKVDFDVQNYASTVSQEINNVLVKVFLPGDTYIDNKYE
-570 LSLKNVSVDLD
+570 
-581 VNNFA
+581 
-586 LSIATEIN
+586 EIN
-594 TVLVNVFVPGDDYFD
+594 VELE
-609 TKFTVINNQL
+609 Q
-619 KNKLGYDGY
+619 KLGY
-628 VQLMDD
+628 QNFTNFFDD

-640 AKPSNIVINTSNL
+640 AKPTNITFNTSSINNMFGS
-653 LGGFNKKDSQSS
+653 GGNSS
-665 DLAEAS
+665 SGDNS
-671 GDSTVVI
+671 GDS
-678 PDVPPDESD
+678 DSE
-687 GKSKITLVNFN
+687 ITILNFDI
-698 TYYKY
+698 YYKY
-703 KDTIDSWVRGF
+703 KSDVDKIIRGIMF
-714 VFIALLI
+714 FTLLV
-721 FNIRHVYLNVRG
+721 FNIRHVYILIRG
-733 HDIGVNTVDTKNL
+733 SDMLGGG

>member
-1 MCDKNI
+1 MRKTTKKLI
-7 KRLVALLLAFCIV
+7 ALLLAISIMS
-20 WMQIV
+20 MQIV
-25 HDTTTVKAVGA
+25 YNTTTVKAVGA

-150 AKPTNPKDDNGGG
+150 AKPTNPKDDDDGG

-201 DNLNSEY
+201 DNLNAEY

-240 GINDNTGAATSSFD
+240 GINDGCGAAVSSFD
-254 TRNTL
+254 YHNTL
-259 LEINDG
+259 LEFNDG
-265 TYKHVIHFGAGTEKT
+265 TYKHVIHLGAGTEKT
-280 ALVTIHDPES
+280 AIVTAHNPDN
-290 DKWITIIRPED
+290 DKWMTCIYPED
-301 AIYRQ
+301 VIYRQ
-306 MVEVKAGN
+306 MVEFKAGN
-314 ITCSDLLEWIK
+314 ITCDEFFEWMH
-325 DSHYSSFDTGS
+325 DNYYSSFDTAS
-336 KNLYDFFE
+336 KNSGDFFE
-344 LLKDDHGWHQG
+344 LLKDDLRWYQG
-355 VVFEAY
+355 VVFDGF
-361 LWPDY
+361 LWPNT
-366 KYYGSPLHIQMM
+366 YYGSPLHIQMR
-378 DNFGKDGGSYA
+378 DKGGGDFA
-389 QFFMTKSNTTAYNL
+389 QFFLNKLNTTVYNL
-403 GVTANIYFINF
+403 GVTANIFYINF
-414 TSQTKYT
+414 TSDIKYT

-444 TAEQVDKQSDTITIN
+444 TAEQIDKQSDTITIN

-464 NYSNTD
+464 NYTNTD
-470 NVINNIANDNDLT
+470 NVINNVANDNDLH
-483 LDSNDDDSGTS
+483 LDSKDDDDSGTS
-494 SDYTSLLKSILSTLK
+494 SDYTSLLKSILATLK

-523 DMIITAIQSGNSEDV
+523 DMIIAAIQSGNSDDV

-557 NIDNTLFDFKSTG
+557 GLNELVSKIDGKEINIKDIKVDFDVQNYASTVSQEINNVLVKVFLPGDTYIDNKYQ
-570 LSLKNVSVDLD
+570 
-581 VNNFA
+581 
-586 LSIATEIN
+586 EIN
-594 TVLVNVFVPGDDYFD
+594 VELE
-609 TKFTVINNQL
+609 Q
-619 KNKLGYDGY
+619 KLGY
-628 VQLMDD
+628 QNFTNFFDD

-640 AKPSNIVINTSNL
+640 AKPTNITFNTSSINNMFGS
-653 LGGFNKKDSQSS
+653 GGSS
-665 DLAEAS
+665 SSGDNS
-671 GDSTVVI
+671 GDS
-678 PDVPPDESD
+678 DSE
-687 GKSKITLVNFN
+687 ITILNFDI
-698 TYYKY
+698 YYKY
-703 KDTIDSWVRGF
+703 KSDVDKIIRGIMF
-714 VFIALLI
+714 FTLLV
-721 FNIRHVYLNVRG
+721 FNIRHVYILIRG
-733 HDIGVNTVDTKNL
+733 SDMLGGG

>member
-1 MCDKNI
+1 MRKTT
-7 KRLVALLLAFCIV
+7 KRLVALLLSISIMS
-20 WMQIV
+20 MQIV
-25 HDTTTVKAVGA
+25 YNTTTVKAVGA

-71 ASYLSDFADTLIDA
+71 ASYLTDFADTLIDA

-150 AKPTNPKDDNGGG
+150 AKPTNPKDDDDGG

-201 DNLNSEY
+201 DNLNAEY

-240 GINDNTGAATSSFD
+240 GINDGCGAAVSSFD
-254 TRNTL
+254 YHNTL
-259 LEINDG
+259 LEFNDG
-265 TYKHVIHFGAGTEKT
+265 TYKHVIHLGAGTEKT
-280 ALVTIHDPES
+280 AIVTAHNPDN
-290 DKWITIIRPED
+290 DKWMTCIYPED
-301 AIYRQ
+301 VIYRQ
-306 MVEVKAGN
+306 IVEFKAGN
-314 ITCSDLLEWIK
+314 ITCDEFFEWMH
-325 DSHYSSFDTGS
+325 DNYYSSFATAS
-336 KNLYDFFE
+336 KNSGDFFE
-344 LLKDDHGWHQG
+344 LLKDDRRWYQG
-355 VVFEAY
+355 VVFDSF
-361 LWPDY
+361 LWPNT
-366 KYYGSPLHIQMM
+366 YYGSPLHIQMR
-378 DNFGKDGGSYA
+378 DKGGGDFA
-389 QFFMTKSNTTAYNL
+389 QFFLNKSNTMVYNL
-403 GVTANIYFINF
+403 GVTANIFYINF
-414 TSQTKYT
+414 TSDTKYT

-444 TAEQVDKQSDTITIN
+444 TAEQIDKQSDTITIN

-464 NYSNTD
+464 NYTNTD
-470 NVINNIANDNDLT
+470 NVINNVANDNDLH
-483 LDSNDDDSGTS
+483 LDSKDDDDSGTS
-494 SDYTSLLKSILSTLK
+494 SDYTSLLISILSTLK

-523 DMIITAIQSGNSEDV
+523 DMIIAAIQSGNSDDV

-557 NIDNTLFDFKSTG
+557 GLNELVSKIDGKEINIKDIKVDFDVQNYASTVSQEINNVLVKVFLPGDTYIDNKYE
-570 LSLKNVSVDLD
+570 
-581 VNNFA
+581 
-586 LSIATEIN
+586 EIN
-594 TVLVNVFVPGDDYFD
+594 VELE
-609 TKFTVINNQL
+609 Q
-619 KNKLGYDGY
+619 KLGY
-628 VQLMDD
+628 QNFTNFFDD

-640 AKPSNIVINTSNL
+640 AKPTNITFNTSSINNMFGS
-653 LGGFNKKDSQSS
+653 GGNSS
-665 DLAEAS
+665 SGDNS
-671 GDSTVVI
+671 GDS
-678 PDVPPDESD
+678 DSE
-687 GKSKITLVNFN
+687 ITILNFDI
-698 TYYKY
+698 YYKY
-703 KDTIDSWVRGF
+703 KSDVDKIIRGIMF
-714 VFIALLI
+714 FTLLV
-721 FNIRHVYLNVRG
+721 FNIRHVYILIRG
-733 HDIGVNTVDTKNL
+733 SDMLGGG

>member
-1 MCDKNI
+1 MRKTT
-7 KRLVALLLAFCIV
+7 KRLVALLLAITIMS
-20 WMQIV
+20 MQIV
-25 HDTTTVKAVGA
+25 YNTTTVKAVGA

-127 GNTIDGVKKHAVVLE
+127 GNTVDGIKKHAVVLE

-150 AKPTNPKDDNGGG
+150 AKPTNPKDDDDGG

-240 GINDNTGAATSSFD
+240 GINDGCGAAVSSFD
-254 TRNTL
+254 YHNTL
-259 LEINDG
+259 LQIDDG
-265 TYKHVIHFGAGTEKT
+265 TYRHVVHLDAGTEKT
-280 ALVTIHDPES
+280 AIVTAHNPDN
-290 DKWITIIRPED
+290 DKWMTCIYPED
-301 AIYRQ
+301 VVYRQ
-306 MVEVKAGN
+306 MVEFKAGN
-314 ITCSDLLEWIK
+314 ITCDDFFEWMH
-325 DSHYSSFDTGS
+325 DNYYSSFDTAS
-336 KNLYDFFE
+336 KNGDFFE
-344 LLKDDHGWHQG
+344 LLKDDRRWYQG
-355 VVFEAY
+355 VVYDGF
-361 LWPDY
+361 LWPNT
-366 KYYGSPLHIQMM
+366 YYGSPLHIQM
-378 DNFGKDGGSYA
+378 KDKGGGNYA
-389 QFFMTKSNTTAYNL
+389 QFFLNKSNTTVYNL
-403 GVTANIYFINF
+403 GVTANIFYINF

-464 NYSNTD
+464 NYTNTD
-470 NVINNIANDNDLT
+470 NVINNVANDNDLH
-483 LDSNDDDSGTS
+483 LDSKDDDDSGL
-494 SDYTSLLKSILSTLK
+494 SDYTSLLKSILSTLR
-509 NVPKNTY
+509 NIPKNTY
-516 KYFSNKL
+516 RYFGNKL

-545 NNPLDK
+545 NNPMDK

-557 NIDNTLFDFKSTG
+557 GLNELVSNIDGK
-570 LSLKNVSVDLD
+570 
-581 VNNFA
+581 
-586 LSIATEIN
+586 EIN
-594 TVLVNVFVPGDDYFD
+594 IKDIKVDFDVQNYASTVSQEINNVLVKVFLPGDTYIDNKYQE
-609 TKFTVINNQL
+609 INVELEQ
-619 KNKLGYDGY
+619 KLGY
-628 VQLMDD
+628 QQFTNFFDD

-640 AKPSNIVINTSNL
+640 AKPTNITFNTSSINNMFGS
-653 LGGFNKKDSQSS
+653 GGSSSS
-665 DLAEAS
+665 DDNSGNSAS
-671 GDSTVVI
+671 
-678 PDVPPDESD
+678 DE
-687 GKSKITLVNFN
+687 ITILNFDI
-698 TYYKY
+698 YYKY
-703 KDTIDSWVRGF
+703 KSDVDKIIRGIMF
-714 VFIALLI
+714 FTLLV
-721 FNIRHVYLNVRG
+721 FNIRHVYILIRG
-733 HDIGVNTVDTKNL
+733 SDMLGGG